1 MKNLLIFSLI
11 IFLFSY
17 SKTLAQNDVQS
28 IDGLMQ
34 KGQYS
39 QALILLE
46 KLNIG
51 DSTQL
56 EIVRKSQMLTVILLN

>member
-39 QALILLE
+39 QALISLE

-56 EIVRKSQMLTVILLN
+56 EIVRKS